1 MTASTLPAPVVYRDP
16 KRWVWWFSL
25 AVPALIGL
33 GPLLMLW
40 QGDPLMLWWPLVFL
54 YLAVPLADA
63 LLGEER
69 SNPPESAVAQ
79 LEADTYYRHI
89 TYALVPV
96 LWGAFVFAAWFV
108 ASHDLPWYAWLAMVL
123 NTGAVG
129 GFGINLGHEMGHKH
143 HRLERWLALVTLAP
157 SGYGHFTIEHNR
169 GHHAEVAT
177 LNDCASSRM
186 GESIWRFVWREMP
199 GGAVRAWRLESQR
212 LRDQGY
218 AVWGARNQILQGLAI
233 TFALWAV
240 LVLWLGWL
248 VLPFLLA
255 ASAWT
260 NFQLTSANYVEH
272 YGLLRLKETDGHYER
287 CQPRHSWNSNHVMSN
302 WMLFHLQ
309 RHADHHAHA
318 ARRYQALRHFDDA
331 PQLPSGYA
339 GMFLLA
345 YVPPLWF
352 AVMNPRLLEAVGRD
366 PARINFA
373 PGQREALCRQYGLR
387 LAEQG

>member
-1 MTASTLPAPVVYRDP
+1 MSVNTFPAPEVYRDP
-16 KRWVWWFSL
+16 KRWAWWFSL
-25 AVPALIGL
+25 GVPVLIGL

-40 QGDPLMLWWPLVFL
+40 QGNPLMLLWPLVFL

-79 LEADTYYRHI
+79 LEADAYYRFI

-108 ASHDLPWYAWLAMVL
+108 ASHDLPWYAWIAMVL

-169 GHHAEVAT
+169 GHHSEVAT
-177 LNDCASSRM
+177 PHDCASSRM

-212 LRDQGY
+212 LRDQGL
-218 AVWGARNQILQGLAI
+218 AVWGVRNHILQGLAI
-233 TFALWAV
+233 TFALWA
-240 LVLWLGWL
+240 LLMLWLGWQ

-272 YGLLRLKETDGHYER
+272 YGLLRLQQADGRFER

-352 AVMNPRLLEAVGRD
+352 AVMNPRLLDAVGHD
-366 PARINFA
+366 PALINFA
-373 PGQREALCRQYGLR
+373 PGQRETLCRQYGLR
-387 LAEQG
+387 LA

>member
-1 MTASTLPAPVVYRDP
+1 MTANTLPPPEVYRDP

-199 GGAVRAWRLESQR
+199 GGAVRAWQLESQR
-212 LRDQGY
+212 LRDQGLC
-218 AVWGARNQILQGLAI
+218 VWGSQNQILQGLAI
-233 TFALWAV
+233 TFSLWAV
-240 LVLWLGWL
+240 LVLWLGWQ

-255 ASAWT
+255 ASLWT

-272 YGLLRLKETDGHYER
+272 YGLLRLKEADGRYER
-287 CQPRHSWNSNHVMSN
+287 CQPRHSWNSNHVVSN

-352 AVMNPRLLEAVGRD
+352 AVMNPRLLDAVGHD

-373 PGQREALCRQYGLR
+373 PSQREALCRQYGLR
-387 LAEQG
+387 LR